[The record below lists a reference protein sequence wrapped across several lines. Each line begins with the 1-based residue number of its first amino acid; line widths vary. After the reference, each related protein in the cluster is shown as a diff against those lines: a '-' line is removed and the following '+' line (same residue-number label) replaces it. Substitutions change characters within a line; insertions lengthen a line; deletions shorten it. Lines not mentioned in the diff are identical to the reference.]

1 MRPPQ
6 QVPAP
11 LGRYQRFYNLQARAA
26 FLDCDSER
34 LNVPKGHQILH
45 MIAFMLLYG
54 PVDLARLNIT
64 EALHVD
70 FVKDAIRR
78 TRQNMNT
85 CMNEIEKP
93 VSFHETMMAAKAYER
108 GPHPPVARAD

>member
-1 MRPPQ
+1 MRRPQ
-6 QVPAP
+6 PRPAR
-11 LGRYQRFYNLQARAA
+11 LGRYQRFYNLQARAE
-26 FLDCDSER
+26 FLDVDNER

-64 EALHVD
+64 ESLHVD

-78 TRQNMNT
+78 TRQHMLT
-85 CMNEIEKP
+85 CMNEIHKL

-108 GPHPPVARAD
+108 GPHPAVKRAG